1 MDGYWIIR
9 RTRQKSGS
17 GRRPADVD
25 VDIYVHD
32 VDVDVVV
39 DIIVFFVTGIFKK
52 TKWKSLME
60 FSMMGD
66 VALHSINVFLG
77 RLEISCPEV

>member
-32 VDVDVVV
+32 VDVDVEV
-39 DIIVFFVTGIFKK
+39 DVDVVFFLLREVFPKNKMETFNGIFH
-52 TKWKSLME
+52 E
-60 FSMMGD
+60 G
-66 VALHSINVFLG
+66 
-77 RLEISCPEV
+77 EVHAFHTIWPS

>member
-17 GRRPADVD
+17 GRRPADLD

-32 VDVDVVV
+32 VDVDVEVDVDVV
-39 DIIVFFVTGIFKK
+39 VFFCKGKYSQK
-52 TKWKSLME
+52 TKWKYLMD
-60 FSMMGD
+60 FSMKGGCGS
-66 VALHSINVFLG
+66 AFH
-77 RLEISCPEV
+77 

>member
-39 DIIVFFVTGIFKK
+39 DVIVFLLQEYSQK
-52 TKWKSLME
+52 KWKSLME
-60 FSMMGD
+60 FSMKGGCGS
-66 VALHSINVFLG
+66 SIH
-77 RLEISCPEV
+77 